1 VCNIHPSSA
10 LNLSSRSAISLPAQ
24 MLTFLTVFLVMV
36 TYHGRLVEVTSR
48 LDFLWKQQ
56 AERELND
63 MIESRHNNMQLLKN
77 ILPDHVAHHF
87 LTTDRAP
94 EVRPN
99 LIYLTGKYAVLL
111 LISPRQ
117 CRNSTRNRG
126 TRSAWCLPVCQTS
139 QNFIQK
145 TWTREWSAFVS
156 LMRSSVQ
163 RLLLKIAVYD
173 INNKMYRE

>member
-1 VCNIHPSSA
+1 
-10 LNLSSRSAISLPAQ
+10 

-56 AERELND
+56 AERELSD

-94 EVRPN
+94 EVRDRGSD
-99 LIYLTGKYAVLL
+99 LILFDIECLL
-111 LISPRQ
+111 RMS
-117 CRNSTRNRG
+117 
-126 TRSAWCLPVCQTS
+126 
-139 QNFIQK
+139 F
-145 TWTREWSAFVS
+145 
-156 LMRSSVQ
+156 
-163 RLLLKIAVYD
+163 Y
-173 INNKMYRE
+173 